1 MRRIFT
7 TLLSAGAIC
16 ALTSATPALAQ
27 TAGIVPFVPFAP
39 FASTYAGSAPDEASN
54 TGAPAYSWQD
64 KGPWVAPNGECQIVS
79 GNRVCTANSGVSP
92 LAFGLLPFAPLGYG
106 L

>member
-7 TLLSAGAIC
+7 ALLSAGAVC

-27 TAGIVPFVPFAP
+27 TFIPFG
-39 FASTYAGSAPDEASN
+39 STYAGATIASN

-64 KGPWVAPNGECQIVS
+64 TGPWVAPNGECQIVA
-79 GNRVCTANSGVSP
+79 GNRVCTANSGFAP

>member
-16 ALTSATPALAQ
+16 AFMSAAPALAQ
-27 TAGIVPFVPFAP
+27 TYVPFG
-39 FASTYAGSAPDEASN
+39 STYAGAAPTISSN

-64 KGPWVAPNGECQIVS
+64 AGPWAAPGGECQIIS
-79 GNRVCTANSGVSP
+79 GNRVCTTNSGSGP
-92 LAFGLLPFAPLGYG
+92 LAFGPLGSG

>member
-1 MRRIFT
+1 MRRILT
-7 TLLSAGAIC
+7 ALLSAGAIC

-27 TAGIVPFVPFAP
+27 TFIPFG
-39 FASTYAGSAPDEASN
+39 STYAGSAPNEASN
-54 TGAPAYSWQD
+54 TGAPAYAWPDQ
-64 KGPWVAPNGECQIVS
+64 GPWAAPNGECQIIA
-79 GNRVCTANSGVSP
+79 GNRVCTANSGFSP